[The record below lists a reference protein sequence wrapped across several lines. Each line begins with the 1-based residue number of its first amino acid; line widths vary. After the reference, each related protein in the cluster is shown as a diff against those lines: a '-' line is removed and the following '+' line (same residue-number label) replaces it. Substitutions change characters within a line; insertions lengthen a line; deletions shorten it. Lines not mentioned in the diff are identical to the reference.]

1 MNSPALFVVIAY
13 LLGSIPF
20 GLIIFRLAEGK
31 DIRESGSGNIG
42 ATNVLRSGKK
52 WQGVLT
58 LLLDA
63 GKGALAV
70 LLPKWFLDPSADVW
84 LWASLSAF
92 AAIFGHVF
100 NIFLH
105 FKGGKGVAAG
115 LGAYLA
121 LMPLAALSTLAP
133 FVVFVLLTRYVS
145 LGSIVATAA
154 FPVLGWLYGYGGGQ
168 AAALWVAAASS
179 ALIVGMHHTNI
190 VRLCRGTE
198 NRIGQKKRNP

>member
-1 MNSPALFVVIAY
+1 MNSPALFVAIAY
-13 LLGSIPF
+13 ILGSIPF

-58 LLLDA
+58 LLLDG

-70 LLPKWFLDPSADVW
+70 LLAKWFLDPSEVW
-84 LWASLSAF
+84 LWASLAAF

-115 LGAYLA
+115 CGAYLA
-121 LMPLAALSTLAP
+121 LMPLAALSTLAI
-133 FVVFVLLTRYVS
+133 FVVFVLFTRYVS

-154 FPVLGWLYGYGGGQ
+154 FPALGWLYGYGGGQ
-168 AAALWVAAASS
+168 PGALWIAAASS

-198 NRIGQKKRNP
+198 NRIGQKKQNP